1 MQYFAGRQWRAFT
14 DLSAPRQLCEI
25 RWRSYQPVY
34 QCPDDLQLL
43 WNSFR
48 PYAVSAGVRPE
59 NLPRETCSVF
69 GLDEAAAAVV
79 VFVRQLWRGLRGT
92 RRWIVEQDLK
102 VWDSCPCSCHRLT
115 ALSWECL
122 GFRSRSR
129 LWKLK
134 NQVTIYQG
142 CAKGKIIANS

>member
-14 DLSAPRQLCEI
+14 DLSAPRQLSEI

-34 QCPDDLQLL
+34 PCPDDLQWL
-43 WNSFR
+43 WNSFL
-48 PYAVSAGVRPE
+48 PYAVAAGVRPE
-59 NLPRETCSVF
+59 NLPRVTCSVF

-79 VFVRQLWRGLRGT
+79 FDRQLWRGLRVT

-102 VWDSCPCSCHRLT
+102 VCSCHRLT
-115 ALSWECL
+115 ALSWECP

-142 CAKGKIIANS
+142 WVLVKLLAYFL